1 MQKLCKDQNVSLTD
15 EHLVT
20 FRDGI
25 EASKAVSMGVC
36 VCVYTCVCTRVCV
49 HVCVYTCVC
58 FACVCARARARVRT
72 CSQPEVCG
80 ASELEKQL
88 GPLPS

>member
-1 MQKLCKDQNVSLTD
+1 VQKLCKDQNVSLTD

-36 VCVYTCVCTRVCV
+36 VCVYTCVCVCM
-49 HVCVYTCVC
+49 YTCVC
-58 FACVCARARARVRT
+58 VCMYTCVCVCSPSPWVCVCVCVCVHACVCV
-72 CSQPEVCG
+72 
-80 ASELEKQL
+80 L
-88 GPLPS
+88 